1 MCLCLFSNH
10 VYTYMYAYVYV
21 RTGPHSTFSKNLHRK
36 TQLDVV
42 ITFHGIICLGS
53 MYPRSYINPG
63 SSFHFLWICTL
74 IFMGSHTLS
83 QSELHLRAIFNW
95 PGSSTYNLA
104 SFTSSTYRFAFSS
117 HFFLWF
123 MQSESLLLHIRA
135 FCNWPGSA
143 AYSFASP
150 PHQRIGL
157 PFPSH
162 FYAYFFFVT

>member
-1 MCLCLFSNH
+1 MYLYTYTFIHIYILYIYAYTYTFLFTNVRVFFSNH
-10 VYTYMYAYVYV
+10 VYTYIYAYVYV
-21 RTGPHSTFSKNLHRK
+21 RTGPHSTVSKNLHRK

-123 MQSESLLLHIRA
+123 MQSESTA
-135 FCNWPGSA
+135 T
-143 AYSFASP
+143 
-150 PHQRIGL
+150 
-157 PFPSH
+157 SH
-162 FYAYFFFVT
+162 KSIL